1 MAVYLDFDNIVISR
15 YDQVHGRNSF
25 QKDKARGLDDD
36 KLTTATVDL
45 GAIIDFAS
53 SFGTLVL
60 TRAYADWSADLNANY
75 QGQLVGRAVD
85 LVQLFPAA
93 AYGKN
98 GADIRLAVDA
108 VEDMFRL
115 PDLTHVVI
123 VGGDSDYIAL
133 AQRCKR
139 LGRYVVGIGVAGA
152 SSRSL
157 ASACDEFV
165 TYDALPGIPTV
176 APAPAKKATKRTKS
190 KEPDDEPEP
199 ADTQAAATGLL
210 ERALRIGHE
219 KDDAD
224 WLHNSAVK
232 AQMKRMDPSFSE
244 KSLGF
249 RSFSDFLRSRSD
261 VADLDESSTTRMVR
275 LHQRGSKPRS
285 DPDVRASGE
294 VPDRVSTYAEAMTER
309 LYFRQLLSGRDFAQS
324 DMIAQQ
330 MRNFSYLIGDRET
343 GDTVVVDPAY
353 AANDLVDI
361 LESDGMKLSGVLVTH
376 HHPDHVGGSMMGF
389 ELKGLAEL
397 LERQSVPVHV
407 NSLEAEWVSRVTGI
421 ARSDLTAH
429 EHGDKVNVGD
439 VEIELLHTPG
449 HTPGSQCFLLDGRLV
464 AGDTLF
470 LEGCGRTDFPG
481 GDVDDM
487 FRSLQ
492 QLAAAVRR
500 PDGVSRATG
509 TRWSPARR
517 CRTCGAPTTCTGRA
531 IWISGEC

>member
-1 MAVYLDFDNIVISR
+1 MPESVIAGDSPRVAVYLDFDNIVISR

-25 QKDKARGLDDD
+25 QKDKARGLDDE
-36 KLTTATVDL
+36 KLTKATVDL

-60 TRAYADWSADLNANY
+60 TRAYADWSADLNSKY

-176 APAPAKKATKRTKS
+176 APAPVKKATRRTKS
-190 KEPDDEPEP
+190 KEPDDEAEPEP
-199 ADTQAAATGLL
+199 ADAQAAATGLL

-275 LHQRGSKPRS
+275 LHKE
-285 DPDVRASGE
+285 D
-294 VPDRVSTYAEAMTER
+294 EA
-309 LYFRQLLSGRDFAQS
+309 G
-324 DMIAQQ
+324 
-330 MRNFSYLIGDRET
+330 
-343 GDTVVVDPAY
+343 
-353 AANDLVDI
+353 
-361 LESDGMKLSGVLVTH
+361 
-376 HHPDHVGGSMMGF
+376 
-389 ELKGLAEL
+389 
-397 LERQSVPVHV
+397 
-407 NSLEAEWVSRVTGI
+407 
-421 ARSDLTAH
+421 
-429 EHGDKVNVGD
+429 
-439 VEIELLHTPG
+439 
-449 HTPGSQCFLLDGRLV
+449 
-464 AGDTLF
+464 
-470 LEGCGRTDFPG
+470 
-481 GDVDDM
+481 
-487 FRSLQ
+487 
-492 QLAAAVRR
+492 
-500 PDGVSRATG
+500 
-509 TRWSPARR
+509 
-517 CRTCGAPTTCTGRA
+517 
-531 IWISGEC
+531 

>member
-1 MAVYLDFDNIVISR
+1 MPEPVAAGETPRVAVYLDFDNIVISR

-25 QKDKARGLDDD
+25 QKDRSRGLEKD
-36 KLTTATVDL
+36 KLTTATVDV

-60 TRAYADWSADLNANY
+60 TRAYADWSADINSDY

-165 TYDALPGIPTV
+165 TYDALPGIPTMPPV
-176 APAPAKKATKRTKS
+176 PAKRATKRAKS
-190 KEPDDEPEP
+190 RGADDEPEP
-199 ADTQAAATGLL
+199 ADAQAAATGLL
-210 ERALRIGHE
+210 ERALHIGHE
-219 KDDAD
+219 KEDAD

-261 VADLDESSTTRMVR
+261 VADLDESSTTRKVR
-275 LHQRGSKPRS
+275 LHK
-285 DPDVRASGE
+285 E
-294 VPDRVSTYAEAMTER
+294 
-309 LYFRQLLSGRDFAQS
+309 
-324 DMIAQQ
+324 
-330 MRNFSYLIGDRET
+330 
-343 GDTVVVDPAY
+343 
-353 AANDLVDI
+353 
-361 LESDGMKLSGVLVTH
+361 
-376 HHPDHVGGSMMGF
+376 
-389 ELKGLAEL
+389 
-397 LERQSVPVHV
+397 
-407 NSLEAEWVSRVTGI
+407 
-421 ARSDLTAH
+421 
-429 EHGDKVNVGD
+429 
-439 VEIELLHTPG
+439 
-449 HTPGSQCFLLDGRLV
+449 
-464 AGDTLF
+464 
-470 LEGCGRTDFPG
+470 
-481 GDVDDM
+481 DD
-487 FRSLQ
+487 SN
-492 QLAAAVRR
+492 
-500 PDGVSRATG
+500 
-509 TRWSPARR
+509 
-517 CRTCGAPTTCTGRA
+517 
-531 IWISGEC
+531 